1 MRYSGQGM
9 ILSFICTRWNFIHNQ
24 YQFWLKLAFEE
35 DNKLKSLLIN
45 FSLAELFLNTK
56 TLNAHCRFAIIIY
69 LFLT

>member
-1 MRYSGQGM
+1 MRHSGQGM
-9 ILSFICTRWNFIHNQ
+9 ILSFICTRLNFIHNQ

-56 TLNAHCRFAIIIY
+56 TLNAHCWFAIIIY